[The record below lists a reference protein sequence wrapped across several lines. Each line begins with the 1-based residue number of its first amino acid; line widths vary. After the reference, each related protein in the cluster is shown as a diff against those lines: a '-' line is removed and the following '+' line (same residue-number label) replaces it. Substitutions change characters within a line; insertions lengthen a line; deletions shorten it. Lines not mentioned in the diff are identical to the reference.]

1 MVQAPKKVIWTIED
15 IEALPENPA
24 IRYEIIA
31 GNLLMTRS
39 PHYRHQQ
46 IIVQLCTALN
56 NWSLESGLGTTIIS
70 PGIVYSKSDSVIPDL
85 VWVSHKRLREIEDE
99 VGHLTASPELV
110 IEVLFPGAEQA
121 RRDRQAKLKLY
132 SMEGVMEYWIVDRF
146 KQQVEIFRR
155 QEGQLQLT
163 MTLFKSDAITSPLLP
178 EFHCVVS
185 CIL

>member
-1 MVQAPKKVIWTIED
+1 MVQAPQKVIWTIED

-85 VWVSHKRLREIEDE
+85 VWVSHERLKEIEDE
-99 VGHLTASPELV
+99 GIAKGIPYL
-110 IEVLFPGAEQA
+110 LFG
-121 RRDRQAKLKLY
+121 RK
-132 SMEGVMEYWIVDRF
+132 F
-146 KQQVEIFRR
+146 KCCWHFD
-155 QEGQLQLT
+155 
-163 MTLFKSDAITSPLLP
+163 FIT
-178 EFHCVVS
+178 
-185 CIL
+185 I